1 MPLTMGEKVKIIL
14 IRRNM
19 TMSQLAE
26 ILGQSRQNISNKMS
40 RDNFTE
46 KELADGRYAELEKE
60 YREALAVKEKL
71 QDELTERRR
80 RSLMIGWFI
89 DEVSVFE
96 YLFTEFSENLWLGL
110 WM

>member
-14 IRRNM
+14 SRRNM

-46 KELADGRYAELEKE
+46 KELAEIAK
-60 YREALAVKEKL
+60 ALNCTYTA
-71 QDELTERRR
+71 T
-80 RSLMIGWFI
+80 
-89 DEVSVFE
+89 
-96 YLFTEFSENLWLGL
+96 FTMNDTGEIV
-110 WM
+110 